1 MSTIELVDPEL
12 RDALAQWPLLPLTAE
27 SLTRRRANALELLGG
42 VPKPHLPDIATNEI
56 RKISPDG
63 LTVTT
68 FATGINQPRSIAF
81 APVPEPSSAALLA
94 IAIGSLMLRRRR
106 K

>member
-1 MSTIELVDPEL
+1 MTAMSTIELVDPEL

-56 RKISPDG
+56 HVERCYG
-63 LTVTT
+63 
-68 FATGINQPRSIAF
+68 AGGEEMA
-81 APVPEPSSAALLA
+81 PSSLWLTD
-94 IAIGSLMLRRRR
+94 GVPRCPSRTT
-106 K
+106 